1 MQASASYAPRAGPG
15 PPSNIIRPAASLK
28 IVLTAVQEKYQMEL
42 VELQY
47 NNELKSKFHA
57 DGVSLLDF
65 IKNVLNANTILA
77 TSNPNGLLS

>member
-1 MQASASYAPRAGPG
+1 
-15 PPSNIIRPAASLK
+15 
-28 IVLTAVQEKYQMEL
+28 MEL